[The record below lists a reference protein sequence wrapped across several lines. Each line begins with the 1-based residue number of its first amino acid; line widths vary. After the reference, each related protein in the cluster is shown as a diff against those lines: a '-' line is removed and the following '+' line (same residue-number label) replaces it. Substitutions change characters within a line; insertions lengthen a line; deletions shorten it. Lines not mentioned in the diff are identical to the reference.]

1 LQNLKW
7 SRDHFKK
14 REISKSHKIRINKLI
29 FQTMKNLMQKAL
41 TLIISAKVHATH
53 TAIKG
58 KKSGGNRDSNGVDW
72 CKHPNGSGPININ

>member
-1 LQNLKW
+1 
-7 SRDHFKK
+7 
-14 REISKSHKIRINKLI
+14 
-29 FQTMKNLMQKAL
+29 MKNLMQKAL